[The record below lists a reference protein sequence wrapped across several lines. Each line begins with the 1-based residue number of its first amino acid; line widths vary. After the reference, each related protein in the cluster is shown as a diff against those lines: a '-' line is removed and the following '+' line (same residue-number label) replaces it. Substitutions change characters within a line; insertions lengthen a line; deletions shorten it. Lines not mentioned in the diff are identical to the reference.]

1 MTQDHLC
8 LRKPVDFV
16 VFEVHNQLAGEE
28 NCIVAA
34 IAEDAKSQSGRHST
48 ESQLKAFSHLVL
60 RCVVFQSKPGEYTA
74 ECIDL
79 DMLTKAATAHDAL
92 RGLKQAMQGYLCV
105 ALDGD
110 LNGLVPRP
118 SPLGHRARYHLFALR
133 AAFGLTLNR
142 NFLVSDWSPG
152 PSPCC

>member
-1 MTQDHLC
+1 MSA
-8 LRKPVDFV
+8 V
-16 VFEVHNQLAGEE
+16 
-28 NCIVAA
+28 
-34 IAEDAKSQSGRHST
+34 AEDTKSQSSKHSS
-48 ESQLKAFSHLVL
+48 ELPLKAFSNLVL

-79 DMLTKAATAHDAL
+79 DMLTKAATPHDAL

-105 ALDGD
+105 ALNGD
-110 LNGLVPRP
+110 LHGLVPRP
-118 SPLGHRARYHLFALR
+118 APLGHRARYHLFALR
-133 AAFGLTLNR
+133 AALGLTLKR